1 MNFYGNGEGRD
12 DSTRPDYRCR
22 MANIVGSSSNADLH
36 PRPQLMPEL
45 RFACFYRT
53 ATGNRPGKT

>member
-1 MNFYGNGEGRD
+1 
-12 DSTRPDYRCR
+12 